1 MYKDPEYKRH
11 SDYFKSEGARGR
23 IYNGRYFAMVALSN
37 RPPRTPAERIMSMMK
52 HGAPMRYLLI
62 PGLILGLAGCNP
74 FLPKPDTGAANAP
87 GPGPDNDLPA
97 LVKRADTAYRNDDLK
112 GAAAAYKIL
121 IKSRPDQALYRYRL
135 ANIYAR
141 GKRPAQAIALYRE
154 ALDQDPAF
162 AAAWYNLS
170 IARLKQTARSLSGML
185 QNIDKDDPLYKRAEA
200 MLRGIEAL
208 IKAD

>member
-1 MYKDPEYKRH
+1 
-11 SDYFKSEGARGR
+11 
-23 IYNGRYFAMVALSN
+23 
-37 RPPRTPAERIMSMMK
+37 MSMMK
-52 HGAPMRYLLI
+52 HDAPMRFLLI

-74 FLPKPDTGAANAP
+74 FLIGPDTGAANAP
-87 GPGPDNDLPA
+87 GPDNDLSA

-112 GAAAAYKIL
+112 GAEEAYKML
-121 IKSRPDQALYRYRL
+121 IKSRPDEALYRYRL

-141 GKRPAQAIALYRE
+141 GKRPEQAITLYRE
-154 ALDQDPAF
+154 ALGKAPAF

-170 IARLKQTARSLSGML
+170 IVRLKQTAHSLSEL
-185 QNIDKDDPLYKRAEA
+185 LANTDKDDPLHKKARA

>member
-1 MYKDPEYKRH
+1 
-11 SDYFKSEGARGR
+11 
-23 IYNGRYFAMVALSN
+23 
-37 RPPRTPAERIMSMMK
+37 MK
-52 HGAPMRYLLI
+52 KYGAPMRCLLI

-74 FLPKPDTGAANAP
+74 FLPKPDMGAANV
-87 GPGPDNDLPA
+87 PGPDINLPA

-121 IKSRPDQALYRYRL
+121 IQSRPAEALYRYRL

-141 GKRPAQAIALYRE
+141 GKRPEQAIALYRE

-170 IARLKQTARSLSGML
+170 IAQLKQTAQSLSGML
-185 QNIDKDDPLYKRAEA
+185 QNIDRDDPLHKRAEA

-208 IKAD
+208 IKSD

>member
-1 MYKDPEYKRH
+1 MTR
-11 SDYFKSEGARGR
+11 
-23 IYNGRYFAMVALSN
+23 
-37 RPPRTPAERIMSMMK
+37 

-87 GPGPDNDLPA
+87 GPDSALPA
-97 LVKRADTAYRNDDLK
+97 LIKRADTAYRNDDLK
-112 GAAAAYKIL
+112 GAAAAYQIL
-121 IKSRPDQALYRYRL
+121 IKSRPAEALYRYRL

-141 GKRPAQAIALYRE
+141 GKRPEQAIALYRE

-170 IARLKQTARSLSGML
+170 ITRLKQTAQSLSGML
-185 QNIDKDDPLYKRAEA
+185 QNIDRDDPLHKRAEA

-208 IKAD
+208 IQAD

>member
-1 MYKDPEYKRH
+1 
-11 SDYFKSEGARGR
+11 
-23 IYNGRYFAMVALSN
+23 
-37 RPPRTPAERIMSMMK
+37 MK
-52 HGAPMRYLLI
+52 KYGAPMRCLLI

-74 FLPKPDTGAANAP
+74 FLSKPDTGAANASRP
-87 GPGPDNDLPA
+87 NYDLPA
-97 LVKRADTAYRNDDLK
+97 LIKRADTAYRNDDLK
-112 GAAAAYKIL
+112 GAAAAYNIL
-121 IKSRPDQALYRYRL
+121 IQSRPAEALYRYRL

-141 GKRPAQAIALYRE
+141 GKRPEQAIALYRE

-170 IARLKQTARSLSGML
+170 ITRLKQTAQSLSGML

>member
-1 MYKDPEYKRH
+1 
-11 SDYFKSEGARGR
+11 
-23 IYNGRYFAMVALSN
+23 
-37 RPPRTPAERIMSMMK
+37 MK
-52 HGAPMRYLLI
+52 KYGAPMRCLLI
-62 PGLILGLAGCNP
+62 PGLILSLAGCNP
-74 FLPKPDTGAANAP
+74 FWSKPDTGAANAP
-87 GPGPDNDLPA
+87 GPDSNLPA
-97 LVKRADTAYRNDDLK
+97 LAKRADMAYRNDDLK

-121 IKSRPDQALYRYRL
+121 IKSRPAEALYRYRL

-141 GKRPAQAIALYRE
+141 GKRPEQAIALYRE

-170 IARLKQTARSLSGML
+170 IARLKQTAQSLSGML